1 MISRFKIRFA
11 ATLWLAGMV
20 SIALVAIFVIPS
32 LVAGQ
37 TLPLPLWAI
46 SAISF
51 AQGGVFLALTV
62 WAGCALA
69 PTLGLRAPVFEALAG
84 STPVVA
90 ALRPLLV
97 PGLLGGFVGGAF
109 LIAITYAAPPEL
121 AAAAQKIVLPL
132 SVRIL
137 YGGITEELLLRW
149 GVMSLILWLL
159 WRFIQRSPGQP
170 TALLVWVAIVGSA
183 VLFGVG
189 HLPAAQALVG
199 SLTFQV
205 VVFVVVGNAAFGALA
220 GWLFWR
226 FGLESAMLAHAVAH
240 VVAYAAG
247 Q

>member
-1 MISRFKIRFA
+1 
-11 ATLWLAGMV
+11 MV
-20 SIALVAIFVIPS
+20 SIALVAIFVVPS

-69 PTLGLRAPVFEALAG
+69 PTLELRAPVFEALAG

-97 PGLLGGFVGGAF
+97 PGLLGGLVGGAF

-132 SVRIL
+132 SVRIF
-137 YGGITEELLLRW
+137 
-149 GVMSLILWLL
+149 L
-159 WRFIQRSPGQP
+159 WR
-170 TALLVWVAIVGSA
+170 
-183 VLFGVG
+183 
-189 HLPAAQALVG
+189 H
-199 SLTFQV
+199 
-205 VVFVVVGNAAFGALA
+205 
-220 GWLFWR
+220 
-226 FGLESAMLAHAVAH
+226 H
-240 VVAYAAG
+240 
-247 Q
+247 